1 MQPES
6 TSLRPHYAIAR
17 ELGVSEQRMI
27 AQYAIASARDC
38 LVIGTDQAAEALMGF
53 FTKHGD
59 GAADVLPLRAL
70 PPGPAP

>member
-27 AQYAIASARDC
+27 AQYAIA
-38 LVIGTDQAAEALMGF
+38 
-53 FTKHGD
+53 
-59 GAADVLPLRAL
+59 GAADVLSLRAL
-70 PPGPAP
+70 PPGPAPCVT